1 MFFFYRGRYASLVR
15 VGVGVALVIFALA
28 VSSASRF
35 VLVLGGV
42 LIVSGIVT
50 GIVSRRGGGRD
61 GSGGA
66 LGR

>member
-1 MFFFYRGRYASLVR
+1 MFFFYRGRYAPFIR
-15 VGVGVALVIFALA
+15 VGLGVALVIFALA

-35 VLVLGGV
+35 VLVLGGL

-50 GIVSRRGGGRD
+50 GIVRLRGGGRR
-61 GSGGA
+61 GA